1 MFPSL
6 QTLSI
11 NDANGVIPRHS
22 IFYEEEDDT
31 PLVNT
36 TDIGARFNVFQ
47 SMKPATAPFQTA
59 VYVYSINP
67 TTNEPHFAFG
77 RKIPAGTRVPVGYRR
92 ANPTMSRAAVPARFL
107 TGAAGTER
115 RYWGKWA
122 SLGGGADRTAQ
133 SPLQA
138 AVIELND
145 EAAIQPPIDSRTQVW
160 VPWAGGAKPANS
172 RLILVHADRPGGT
185 GSFYSFVFKMRWT
198 EFTGYFPHVDDQANV
213 RGGPLSTLPMNSHG
227 EIDYTASFTVQDMVR
242 YQSIARAATTPNNFF
257 TRYTLATMQSQVAR
271 AVNDNIQQFPA
282 GGVQQANITPLLQLP
297 LHPDVTDRVAVGWRN
312 PPNLRYG

>member
-1 MFPSL
+1 MDMEVESYAAL
-6 QTLSI
+6 ER
-11 NDANGVIPRHS
+11 ANGAIPRHS
-22 IFYEEEDDT
+22 IFFEELET
-31 PLVNT
+31 A
-36 TDIGARFNVFQ
+36 DIGAPFNVFQ
-47 SMKPATAPFQTA
+47 PMNPATTPFQTA
-59 VYVYSINP
+59 VYVYSVNP

-77 RKIPAGTRVPVGYRR
+77 RKIPAGTRVPVGFRR
-92 ANPTMSRAAVPARFL
+92 ANPTMPRAAVPAGVL
-107 TGAAGTER
+107 TGAAGTDR

-122 SLGGGADRTAQ
+122 SLGGGADRAAR

-138 AVIELND
+138 AVLELND
-145 EAAIQPPIDSRTQVW
+145 EAAIQPPIDPRTQVW

-198 EFTGYFPHVDDQANV
+198 EFTGYFPHIDNRANV
-213 RGGPLSTLPMNSHG
+213 RGGPTSSLPMDSHG
-227 EIDYTASFTVQDMVR
+227 EIDYTASFTIEDMVR

-271 AVNDNIQQFPA
+271 AVNNNIQQFPA
-282 GGVQQANITPLLQLP
+282 GGGQQANLIPLLQLP
-297 LHPDVTDRVAVGWRN
+297 LPPDATDRVAVGWRN